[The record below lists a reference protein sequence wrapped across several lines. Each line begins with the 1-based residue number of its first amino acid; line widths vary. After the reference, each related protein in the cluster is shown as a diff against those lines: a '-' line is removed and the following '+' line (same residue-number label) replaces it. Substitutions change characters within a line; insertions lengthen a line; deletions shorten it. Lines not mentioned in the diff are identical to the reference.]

1 MKKPA
6 DHTEANHAAM
16 RRGGEAKGNLSW
28 NFDFVFRHN
37 TGRGLRVL
45 WDKGKITML

>member
-1 MKKPA
+1 MQQITPKPIMLQC
-6 DHTEANHAAM
+6 E
-16 RRGGEAKGNLSW
+16 GGEAKGNLSW
-28 NFDFVFRHN
+28 NFDSVFRHN